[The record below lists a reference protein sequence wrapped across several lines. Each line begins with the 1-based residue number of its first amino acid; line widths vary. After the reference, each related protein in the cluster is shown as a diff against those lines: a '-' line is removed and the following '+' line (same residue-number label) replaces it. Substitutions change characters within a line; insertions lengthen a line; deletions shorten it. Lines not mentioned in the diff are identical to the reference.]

1 MAANEKQFKESEL
14 KEAIAW
20 SLAHLMKEVD
30 EKVEDTTTKGYI
42 LKLNLRL
49 ISNIV
54 KKLGIDI
61 KENVIYGQEKRK
73 KEN

>member
-42 LKLNLRL
+42 LKIFLSKYLQAKMMPKLN
-49 ISNIV
+49 
-54 KKLGIDI
+54 
-61 KENVIYGQEKRK
+61 Y
-73 KEN
+73 